1 MNRRTRMIKLFHIA
15 DLHINMENY
24 GRIDTKTG
32 LNLRFKDF
40 LHTLDQMIDTAI
52 AERIDALIIAGDL
65 FRNRNPSQ
73 THQKELAKRINRLSA
88 CEIETLMIT
97 GNHDVG
103 NGIGKAHVAEVYDVL
118 DIPHIHIFKVP
129 PRDGKPIQIKT
140 KSGTFQFIPL
150 PYMSK
155 SVLLRQKKYKNLPI
169 NELNRTFMK
178 EMSDV
183 LRAIIAQA
191 DSQLP
196 LVVSAHYS
204 LIGAKMPTGR
214 EVQTIEE
221 MALPVE
227 TFIHPQIDYVALGHI
242 HKFQVLHEM
251 PPIVYAGSI
260 DRIDFGEEKEPKGY
274 VAVNLERGNTTY
286 SFQRIPTRPF
296 ITVNMTLLNDET
308 PTEALLKQLEEINIK
323 DAIVRVK
330 LKTTQE
336 IHRLIDYKAIHKFL
350 EERAFYVAS
359 ISKEWVQQVPSIRIS
374 SITEK
379 TNPMEALAEYLSR
392 SEQYEGLEEDMLQ
405 EAKMIEAAL
414 RDEMLNG

>member
-1 MNRRTRMIKLFHIA
+1 MIKLFHIA

-24 GRIDTKTG
+24 GRTDAKTG

-40 LHTLDQMIDTAI
+40 LAAFDYVIDVAI
-52 AERIDALIIAGDL
+52 TEDIDALIIAGDL
-65 FRNRNPSQ
+65 FRNRNPNQ

-88 CEIETLMIT
+88 CKIETLIIT

-103 NGIGKAHVAEVYDVL
+103 NGIGKAHAAEVYDVL
-118 DIPHIHIFKVP
+118 DIPHIHIFKAP
-129 PRDGKPIQIKT
+129 PRDGKPIKIET
-140 KSGTFQFIPL
+140 KQGDFQFIPL

-155 SVLLRQKKYKNLPI
+155 SVLLRQEKYKNLPI
-169 NELNRTFMK
+169 NELNRTFMN
-178 EMSDV
+178 EMSHV
-183 LRAIIAQA
+183 LKAIIAQA
-191 DSQLP
+191 DPQLP
-196 LVVSAHYS
+196 LIVSAHYS

-242 HKFQVLHEM
+242 HKFQVLHET

-260 DRIDFGEEKEPKGY
+260 ERIDFGEEKEPKGY
-274 VAVNLERGNTTY
+274 VAINLERGNTTY
-286 SFQRIPTRPF
+286 TFEHIPTRPF
-296 ITVNMTLLNDET
+296 ITVNITLLNDEA
-308 PTEALLKQLEEINIK
+308 PTEALLKQLEAVDIK

-336 IHRLIDYKAIHKFL
+336 IHRLIDYKAVHKLL
-350 EERAFYVAS
+350 EDRAFYVAS

-379 TNPMEALAEYLSR
+379 TKPMDALAEYLSR

-405 EAKMIEAAL
+405 EAKMIEAEL
-414 RDEMLNG
+414 KDEVLNG